1 MRKRGSSVVIENN
14 KVALIKRVRDGR
26 EYYVFP
32 GGGIENK
39 ETPEQAAIRE
49 TFEEL
54 GIIIKIIELLGTINY
69 NGTQYYFLSET
80 ISGNFGSGK
89 GEEFTNMSANRG
101 TYEPVWIELNKLG
114 TLDVRPMEIVKELYK
129 LIEGGGID

>member
-1 MRKRGSSVVIENN
+1 MRNRGSSVVIENN
-14 KVALIKRVRDGR
+14 KVALIKRERDGR

-39 ETPEQAAIRE
+39 ETPEQATIRE

-54 GIIIKIIELLGTINY
+54 GIIIKIIELLGVINY
-69 NGTQYYFLSET
+69 NGTQYYFLSEM
-80 ISGNFGSGK
+80 IGGKFGNGK
-89 GEEFTNMSANRG
+89 GEEFTNMSPNRG